1 MKTIG
6 FMSKGMA
13 VSSVCL
19 LGICIILGLGILT
32 GLSGATAGE
41 TNANKTMVKG
51 SLTFG
56 KTMVNYNDGVAVSG
70 NFDRQSK
77 TIVYLTDKM
86 VDRNEVV
93 KGLLKNGSY
102 GGLSNRLELTFDS
115 KGNLKYYFFYVR
127 DGNTDQNI
135 GKAPED
141 IKSETTISKGRAKGH
156 VFAQKELEVFDK
168 KYKFDVTFDVDV
180 ISK

>member
-1 MKTIG
+1 MKIMKKMN
-6 FMSKGMA
+6 F
-13 VSSVCL
+13 VSEGKAIPSMCLWCL
-19 LGICIILGLGILT
+19 LLALGTLT
-32 GLSGATAGE
+32 IFSGAAMGE
-41 TNANKTMVKG
+41 ANKSMVKG

-56 KTMVNYNDGVAVSG
+56 KTTVNYNDGVAVSG
-70 NFDRQSK
+70 NFEGVAK

-86 VDRNEVV
+86 ADRNEVV

-102 GGLSNRLELTFDS
+102 GGLGNRLELTFDP

-127 DGNTDQNI
+127 DGGKDQNI

-141 IKSETTISKGRAKGH
+141 IKSEVAISKGRVKGH
-156 VFAQKELEVFDK
+156 VFVQKPLEVFDQ
-168 KYKFDVTFDVDV
+168 KYKFDVTFEVEN